1 MLNGILYIL
10 NMLLLFALFLSYA
23 SPYISPDTFLW
34 PVALLGLIYPFILI
48 INVLFTIYWLIRFK
62 KHFWANIIIIFLGY
76 GHIQN
81 LINIQENTINTEGKF
96 SVMSFNV
103 RLFNAYNWIKK
114 DDVKQKII
122 KYLNKESVNVL
133 CLQEFYAPEELP
145 RLNYPY
151 SHIGLQSKRKSW
163 RMATYS
169 NFPIFNKGTVSIYG
183 ERTNNVCIYSDIAI
197 HGDSIRVYNAH
208 LASNWFEKEDYEF
221 LDNPSVEG
229 AESII
234 ERLKASF
241 FKRAKQVK
249 AIKAH
254 MNTSPYPIILCGDF
268 NDTPTSFTYKQ
279 LSEGLNDSFTMA
291 GTGLGQTYNG
301 KFPTLRIDYI
311 LHSPKFKIN
320 SFKTKEV
327 NLSDHFPIV
336 STFN

>member
-1 MLNGILYIL
+1 
-10 NMLLLFALFLSYA
+10 MLLLFALFLSYA

-34 PVALLGLIYPFILI
+34 PVALLGLIYPFILL
-48 INVLFTIYWLIRFK
+48 INVLFTIYWFIRFK
-62 KHFWANIIIIFLGY
+62 KHFWANIIIILLGY

-81 LINIQENTINTEGKF
+81 LIKIQENAINTEAKF

-122 KYLNKESVNVL
+122 QYLNKESVNVL

-183 ERTNNVCIYSDIAI
+183 ERTNNVCIYTDIAMY
-197 HGDSIRVYNAH
+197 GDSIRIYNVH

>member
-10 NMLLLFALFLSYA
+10 NMLLLFALFLSYT

-34 PVALLGLIYPFILI
+34 PVALLGLIYPFVLL

-62 KHFWANIIIIFLGY
+62 KHFWANIIIILLGY

-81 LINIQENTINTEGKF
+81 LINIKENAINTEAKF

-122 KYLNKESVNVL
+122 QYLNKESVNIL

-145 RLNYPY
+145 RLNYPH

-183 ERTNNVCIYSDIAI
+183 ERTNNVCIYSDIAM
-197 HGDSIRVYNAH
+197 HSDSIRVYNVH

-221 LDNPSVEG
+221 LDNPSVKG

-279 LSEGLNDSFTMA
+279 LSEGLNDSFSMV

>member
-1 MLNGILYIL
+1 
-10 NMLLLFALFLSYA
+10 MLLLFALFLSYT

-34 PVALLGLIYPFILI
+34 PVALLGLIYPFILL

-62 KHFWANIIIIFLGY
+62 KHFWANIIIILLGY

-81 LINIQENTINTEGKF
+81 LINIKENTINTEGKF

-122 KYLNKESVNVL
+122 QYLNKESVNVL

-145 RLNYPY
+145 RLNYPH

-183 ERTNNVCIYSDIAI
+183 ERTNNVCIYTDIAM
-197 HGDSIRVYNAH
+197 HSDSIRVYNVH

-221 LDNPSVEG
+221 LDRPTVEG
-229 AESII
+229 VESII
-234 ERLKASF
+234 ERLKTSF

-254 MNTSPYPIILCGDF
+254 MSTSPYPIILCGDF

-279 LSEGLNDSFTMA
+279 LSEGLNDSYTNA
-291 GTGLGQTYNG
+291 GSGLGQTYNG
-301 KFPTLRIDYI
+301 KFPILRIDYI
-311 LHSPKFKIN
+311 LHSPEFKIN
-320 SFKTKEV
+320 SFKTTKV
-327 NLSDHFPIV
+327 NLSDHLPIV

>member
-34 PVALLGLIYPFILI
+34 PVALLGLIYPFLLLS
-48 INVLFTIYWLIRFK
+48 NVLFSIYWLIRIK
-62 KHFWANIIIIFLGY
+62 KHFWANTIVILLGY

-81 LINIQENTINTEGKF
+81 LLNIQEKESDTKVEF
-96 SVMSFNV
+96 SAMSFNV
-103 RLFNAYNWIKK
+103 RLFNAYDWIKK
-114 DDVKQKII
+114 DDVKQEII
-122 KYLNKESVNVL
+122 EYLNKESANIV

-145 RLNYPY
+145 KLNYPH

-169 NFPIFNKGTVSIYG
+169 NYPIFKKGTVSISG

-197 HGDSIRVYNAH
+197 ASDSIRVYNVH

-221 LDNPSVEG
+221 LDRPSVEG

-234 ERLKASF
+234 ERLKTSF

-254 MNTSPYPIILCGDF
+254 MSTSPYPIILCGDF
-268 NDTPTSFTYKQ
+268 NDTPTSFSYKQ
-279 LSEGLNDSFTMA
+279 LSEGLNDSFSNA

-301 KFPTLRIDYI
+301 KFPILRIDYI
-311 LHSPKFKIN
+311 LYSPEFKIN
-320 SFKTKEV
+320 SFKTIEV

>member
-1 MLNGILYIL
+1 
-10 NMLLLFALFLSYA
+10 MLLLFALFLSYA

-34 PVALLGLIYPFILI
+34 PVALLGLIYPFLLL
-48 INVLFTIYWLIRFK
+48 INVLFSIYWLIRFK
-62 KHFWANIIIIFLGY
+62 KHFWVNTIVILLGY

-81 LINIQENTINTEGKF
+81 LLNIQEKESDTKAEF

-103 RLFNAYNWIKK
+103 RLFNAYDWIKK
-114 DDVKQKII
+114 ENVKQEII
-122 KYLNKESVNVL
+122 EYLNKDSVSIL

-145 RLNYPY
+145 KLNYPH
-151 SHIGLQSKRKSW
+151 SHIGLQNKRKSW

-169 NFPIFNKGTVSIYG
+169 NYPIFKKGTVSISG

-197 HGDSIRVYNAH
+197 ASDSFRVYNVH

-221 LDNPSVEG
+221 LDRPSVEG

-234 ERLKASF
+234 QRLKTSF

-268 NDTPTSFTYKQ
+268 NDTPTSFSYKQ
-279 LSEGLNDSFTMA
+279 LSEGLNDSFSKA

-301 KFPTLRIDYI
+301 KFPILRIDYI
-311 LHSPKFKIN
+311 LYSPEFKIN
-320 SFKTKEV
+320 SFKTIEV

>member
-1 MLNGILYIL
+1 
-10 NMLLLFALFLSYA
+10 MLLLFALFLSYA

-34 PVALLGLIYPFILI
+34 PVALLGLIYPFILL

-62 KHFWANIIIIFLGY
+62 KHFWANIIIILLGY

-81 LINIQENTINTEGKF
+81 LINIQENTINSEGKF

-122 KYLNKESVNVL
+122 QYLNKESVNVL

-145 RLNYPY
+145 RLNYPH

-183 ERTNNVCIYSDIAI
+183 EKTNNVCIYSDIAM

>member
-23 SPYISPDTFLW
+23 SSYISPDTFLW
-34 PVALLGLIYPFILI
+34 PVALLGLIYPFLLLI
-48 INVLFTIYWLIRFK
+48 NILFTIYWFIRFK
-62 KHFWANIIIIFLGY
+62 KHFWANIIIILLGY

-81 LINIQENTINTEGKF
+81 LINIQEKESDTVAEF

-103 RLFNAYNWIKK
+103 RLFNAYDWIKK
-114 DDVKQKII
+114 DDVKQEII
-122 KYLNKESVNVL
+122 DYLNKESTSIL

-145 RLNYPY
+145 KLNYPH

-169 NFPIFNKGTVSIYG
+169 NFPIFKKGTVSISG

-197 HGDSIRVYNAH
+197 AGDSIRVYNVH

-221 LDNPSVEG
+221 LDRPSVEG

-234 ERLKASF
+234 ERLKKSF

-254 MNTSPYPIILCGDF
+254 MSTSPYPIIMCGDF
-268 NDTPTSFTYKQ
+268 NDTPTSFSYKQ
-279 LSEGLNDSFTMA
+279 LSEGLNDSFTNA

-320 SFKTKEV
+320 SFKTTDV
-327 NLSDHFPIV
+327 NLSDHFPII